1 MTKEEHD
8 LLAIKEEL
16 KRKKQEQVTK
26 KDAAVKEER
35 ETVVIL
41 FETLDE
47 NKDGELQ
54 PDEFVNLMHVA
65 GIGGSHASVDD
76 AKKFYMDLGL
86 PLKGQKV
93 VFIF

>member
-35 ETVVIL
+35 ETVCNHKSDVSK
-41 FETLDE
+41 TM
-47 NKDGELQ
+47 KR
-54 PDEFVNLMHVA
+54 
-65 GIGGSHASVDD
+65 
-76 AKKFYMDLGL
+76 
-86 PLKGQKV
+86 KV
-93 VFIF
+93 G